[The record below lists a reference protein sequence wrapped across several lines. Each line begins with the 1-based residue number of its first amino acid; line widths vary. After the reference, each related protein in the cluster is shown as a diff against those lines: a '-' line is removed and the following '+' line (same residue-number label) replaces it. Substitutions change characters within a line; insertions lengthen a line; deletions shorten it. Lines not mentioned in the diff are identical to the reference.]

1 MEVFGWFSLIILAL
15 IGTGTIA
22 AFIGPNAVE
31 KIKTIIYQ
39 AKKFAQVA
47 KEHTDA
53 KAEIKKAKNAAKLN
67 KEPVENTE
75 AKVEIEVAT
84 PVVETPKQEEEVKVE
99 AVDTTPVA
107 VVAQEEVEANNVNMV
122 AEEPTP
128 VVVAQ
133 PVTSTPTSTVSHI
146 SVQ

>member
-1 MEVFGWFSLIILAL
+1 MEVFGWFSLITLAL
-15 IGTGTIA
+15 TGIATIA

-47 KEHTDA
+47 KEHIDA

-67 KEPVENTE
+67 KEPIENIE
-75 AKVEIEVAT
+75 DKVETEVAT
-84 PVVETPKQEEEVKVE
+84 PIVETPKQEEVKVE
-99 AVDTTPVA
+99 TVDTTPVT
-107 VVAQEEVEANNVNMV
+107 VVAQEAVEVANVIT
-122 AEEPTP
+122 EEPAP
-128 VVVAQ
+128 VIVAQ